1 MSNLEC
7 DRGIINALCFVLAN
21 ASLDPWVATQILALP
36 EYQWLSEQRETIEP
50 LVVTKAL
57 DLMRHSLA
65 RALDK
70 WFEAQARSRL
80 PDTVLFH
87 TKSG

>member
-1 MSNLEC
+1 MAIRAGEVSETNSEKQ
-7 DRGIINALCFVLAN
+7 AFF
-21 ASLDPWVATQILALP
+21 PWVATQILALP